1 MENYNLLWLMPL
13 LPFVGSIICGALHFA
28 TLRARKTNPE
38 IGLGPG
44 ALAAPVAIAAMVG
57 SFAVAVMAWLKLKGL
72 DEAGRA
78 AGVESSAW
86 HWIDLG
92 PFSIDLSMVVDPL
105 SAVMIL
111 VITGVGALIHIY
123 SAGYIKDDPGFAKF
137 FCYLN
142 LFVAMMLMLVLSSN
156 LVGLFVGWEGV
167 GLCSYLLIGFW
178 YDKGW
183 PAEAGQKAFVVNR
196 IGDACFLIGAFLLIR
211 LFGTLDTSEIG
222 AAVIGMLDN
231 PDQMKDLAL
240 AALLMFGGA
249 CGKSAQFPLMVWLPD
264 AMAGP
269 TPVSALIHAATMVTA
284 GVYLIVRMNPVYAAC
299 PNVLFF
305 IGCVGALTA
314 FIGATSALRQ
324 TDIKKVLAYST
335 VSQLGYMFL
344 ALSTGAW
351 AAAVF
356 HLVTHAFFKG
366 LLFLGSGSVIHG
378 MHHEQNMYKM
388 GGLKKHMPKT
398 FITFMVGAAALSGL
412 PLMSGYFS
420 KDEILFMS
428 FSQGGG
434 YMALWIVGLISA
446 AMTAFYTWRMVALT
460 FFGEERFDV
469 DHVHPH
475 ESPKTMTTPLVV
487 LAVLAVLGGLLNLP
501 LVLGDLGLKSIT
513 GALHHWL
520 EPVTNGSLAVAS
532 KVAELTGSHV
542 ALAALDAELHAN
554 HTAEWLLLGLGALV
568 AAFFSHRGFHRYKNG
583 PEPDMVA
590 ERRAP
595 GLTSFLGN
603 AWRLDGLFEVLILI
617 PVRLL
622 SEFISAIVDKLFID
636 GAVNG
641 AASLAKLVGDDTR
654 KMTTGSV
661 KSYAVWMGFGAAAL
675 SLLLIWI

>member
-1 MENYNLLWLMPL
+1 MQDYNLLWLMPL
-13 LPFVGSIICGALHFA
+13 LPFLGSIVCGALHFA
-28 TLRARKTNPE
+28 TLSARKKNPE

-57 SFAVAVMAWLKLKGL
+57 SFVVAVTAFFKLKGL
-72 DEAGRA
+72 DAAGRA
-78 AGVESSAW
+78 MGVESSPW
-86 HWIDLG
+86 HWIDMG

-111 VITGVGALIHIY
+111 VITGIGTLIHIY
-123 SAGYIKDDPGFAKF
+123 SAGYIKSDPGFAKF
-137 FCYLN
+137 FAYLN
-142 LFVAMMLMLVLSSN
+142 LFVAMMLILVLSSN

-211 LFGTLDTSEIG
+211 LFGTLDASDIVAGVAGILENG
-222 AAVIGMLDN
+222 
-231 PDQMKDLAL
+231 DQMKDLGL

-249 CGKSAQFPLMVWLPD
+249 CGKSAQFPLLVWLPD

-299 PNVLFF
+299 PDVLFV

-378 MHHEQNMYKM
+378 MHHEQDMYKM

-398 FITFMVGAAALSGL
+398 FLTFMVGAAALAGL
-412 PLMSGYFS
+412 PLMSGFFS
-420 KDEILFMS
+420 KDEILFLT
-428 FSQGGG
+428 FSHGGG
-434 YMALWIVGLISA
+434 YMVLWGIGLISA
-446 AMTAFYTWRMVALT
+446 AMTAYYTWRMVALT

-475 ESPKTMTTPLVV
+475 ESPSSMTMPLMV
-487 LAVLAVLGGLLNLP
+487 LAVLALFGGLLNLP
-501 LVLGDLGLKSIT
+501 LVLTDHPI
-513 GALHHWL
+513 LHGWL
-520 EPVTNGSLAVAS
+520 EPVTNVGQAVLVKLNLVHEHGSHAVEWGLLALGSLVGIAFS
-532 KVAELTGSHV
+532 Y
-542 ALAALDAELHAN
+542 
-554 HTAEWLLLGLGALV
+554 LG
-568 AAFFSHRGFHRYKNG
+568 FRRYVNG
-583 PEPDMVA
+583 PEPDMA
-590 ERRAP
+590 DARRAP
-595 GLTSFLGN
+595 GLTGFLGN
-603 AWRLDGLFEVLILI
+603 AWRLDGIFEVLILI

-641 AASLAKLVGDDTR
+641 VASMAKLVGDDTR

-675 SLLLIWI
+675 SLLLMWI

>member
-1 MENYNLLWLMPL
+1 MQDYNLLWLMPL
-13 LPFVGSIICGALHFA
+13 LPFLGSIVCGALHFA
-28 TLRARKTNPE
+28 TLSARKKNPA
-38 IGLGPG
+38 IGHGPG
-44 ALAAPVAIAAMVG
+44 ALAAPVAIAAMLG
-57 SFAVAVMAWLKLKGL
+57 SFAVAVMAFFKLKGL
-72 DEAGRA
+72 DAAGRA
-78 AGVESSAW
+78 MGVESSPW
-86 HWIDLG
+86 HWIDMG

-137 FCYLN
+137 FAYLN
-142 LFVAMMLMLVLSSN
+142 LFVAMMLILVLSSN

-211 LFGTLDTSEIG
+211 LFGTLDTSDIVAGVAGILENG
-222 AAVIGMLDN
+222 
-231 PDQMKDLAL
+231 DQMKDLGL

-299 PNVLFF
+299 PDVLFV

-314 FIGATSALRQ
+314 FIGATSAIRQ

-398 FITFMVGAAALSGL
+398 FLTFLVGAAALSGL
-412 PLMSGYFS
+412 PLLSGYFS

-434 YMALWIVGLISA
+434 YMVLWIIGLISA
-446 AMTAFYTWRMVALT
+446 AMTAYYTWRMVALT

-475 ESPKTMTTPLVV
+475 ESPSTMTIPLVI
-487 LAVLAVLGGLLNLP
+487 LAVLAGLGGILNLP
-501 LVLGDLGLKSIT
+501 LVLADIKLGSIT
-513 GALHHWL
+513 AAMHHWL
-520 EPVTNGSLAVAS
+520 EPVTDGAQAVAV
-532 KVAELTGSHV
+532 KLAELTGEPV
-542 ALAALDAELHAN
+542 ALAALNPEHHPNHA
-554 HTAEWLLLGLGALV
+554 AEWGLLALGAIV
-568 AAFFSHRGFHRYKNG
+568 ALAFSHLGFRRYLNG
-583 PEPDMVA
+583 PEPDLA
-590 ERRAP
+590 DARRAP
-595 GLTSFLGN
+595 GLTGFLGN
-603 AWRLDGLFEVLILI
+603 AWRLDGLFEVMILI

-641 AASLAKLVGDDTR
+641 VASMAKLVGDDTR

-675 SLLLIWI
+675 SLLLMWI